1 MGSPPL
7 ERGALY
13 LVATPIG
20 NLGDLSPRAVEVL
33 RGVDWIAAEDTRHT
47 RGLLAR
53 FAVKTPLFSAH
64 AHNERGRAK
73 EIAAR
78 LARGET
84 GALVVDAGSPAISD
98 PGALIVAGVVAAGG
112 TVRVVPGP
120 SAVIAALSLS
130 GLSTAAFTFAGFLPA
145 KAGARDARLAALL
158 ARAET
163 LVVYE
168 APHRVRA
175 TLGALARLAPGRP
188 MAACRELTKQHEEVL
203 RGDPAA
209 VLAQV
214 DEERE
219 RGEWVLVVAGTS
231 SARGADEAADQASDD
246 EAAAQGDDDPARA
259 SFLAAQVE
267 SGASPEE
274 ARRRAAF
281 VLGPA
286 RRKGTRKS

>member
-1 MGSPPL
+1 MGGSPL

-20 NLGDLSPRAVEVL
+20 NLGDLSPRALEVL

-47 RGLLAR
+47 RGLLVR
-53 FAVKTPLFSAH
+53 FGVKTPLFSAH

-78 LARGET
+78 LLAGES

-98 PGALIVAGVVAAGG
+98 PGELVVREVVAAGG
-112 TVRVVPGP
+112 LVRVVPGP
-120 SAVIAALSLS
+120 SALIAALSLS

-145 KAGARDARLAALL
+145 RAGARDARLAELL
-158 ARAET
+158 ARRET

-175 TLGALARLAPGRP
+175 TLAALDRLAPGRP

-203 RGDPAA
+203 RGDAGA

-214 DEERE
+214 VEERE
-219 RGEWVLVVAGTS
+219 RGEWVLVVSGAG
-231 SARGADEAADQASDD
+231 RAAPVREEASDA
-246 EAAAQGDDDPARA
+246 EDPARA
-259 SFLAAQVE
+259 RFVAEQVE

-281 VLGPA
+281 VLGPEAA
-286 RRKGTRKS
+286 RKAARKGTRKP